1 MNNNNRSQT
10 VKVQTLV
17 RAMENLE
24 PLLLSPPPQ
33 MPVLYPM
40 MQEVNTPLQQPP
52 SPALIAY
59 GIRLEVWLV
68 LVLHFLVLWSCN
80 RR

>member
-24 PLLLSPPPQ
+24 PLLSPPPQ
-33 MPVLYPM
+33 MPVLYP